1 MKFASLATAFTVL
14 TMTAQSLP
22 LGQNAKSL
30 TGDKRDL
37 HDLCGRW
44 FCGHTKREEA
54 SIVGTDESPIT
65 DSELHT
71 SIIIKEKTIREQAS
85 TTSDKRDLHD
95 LCGRWFCGH
104 TRKRSVILRNNL
116 RSAIDV

>member
-1 MKFASLATAFTVL
+1 MKFASLAIIFTIL

-22 LGQNAKSL
+22 FGQDTKLLA
-30 TGDKRDL
+30 GDKRDL

-54 SIVGTDESPIT
+54 SIVGTDESPIV
-65 DSELHT
+65 DSEQTKVEKRTVIEQSLTAT
-71 SIIIKEKTIREQAS
+71 SN
-85 TTSDKRDLHD
+85 KRDLHD

-104 TRKRSVILRNNL
+104 TRKRSVTLRSNL
-116 RSAIDV
+116 RFSK